1 MNMNPFHRALRPA
14 ALALLLAAPLAGA
27 QIPQKTYGQELV
39 DQTLAHNPG
48 LRAML
53 LRATPPGAAEAVV
66 AASSIGRIG
75 TSGHDELDLGGDAE
89 PRAAVLPD
97 GCCAEVELMLDNLAG
112 EPVGTLA
119 LLWPYHPGTPL
130 SVFTRKA
137 QTIRDALARRI
148 LNSANLFD
156 PYPLNPAITTR
167 TRAQKLVD
175 AAQAAQ
181 PEIEV
186 LALRGRVGADGE
198 LVLLGSTFGRQGKK
212 ADGDD
217 LKVLAS
223 AAPNTGIYSDGKRFG
238 VDLALHDRA
247 GAVIGTMNVG
257 YAWHEGADGEA
268 LVRHALAL
276 RQRLEAQIAPGQAL
290 DALDP

>member
-1 MNMNPFHRALRPA
+1 
-14 ALALLLAAPLAGA
+14 
-27 QIPQKTYGQELV
+27 
-39 DQTLAHNPG
+39 
-48 LRAML
+48 
-53 LRATPPGAAEAVV
+53 V

-75 TSGHDELDLGGDAE
+75 TSGHDELDLGGGSE

-97 GCCAEVELMLDNLAG
+97 GRNVEVELPLENLVG

-119 LLWPYHPGTPL
+119 LLWPHRPGTAL
-130 SVFTRKA
+130 SAYIRKA
-137 QTIRDALARRI
+137 QAIRDALARRI

-156 PYPLNPAITTR
+156 PYPLDPAITTR
-167 TRAQKLVD
+167 NRAQKLVD

-186 LALRGRVGADGE
+186 LALRGRIGTDGE

-217 LKVLAS
+217 LKVQAS
-223 AAPNTGIYSDGKRFG
+223 TAPNTGIYSNGKRFG
-238 VDLALHDRA
+238 VDLALHDRE

-257 YAWHEGADGEA
+257 YAWHEGADGGA
-268 LVRHALAL
+268 LVSNALAL
-276 RQRLEAQIAPGQAL
+276 RQRLEAQITPGQGL

>member
-1 MNMNPFHRALRPA
+1 MNMNPFHRALRSA

-27 QIPQKTYGQELV
+27 QVPQKTYGQELV

-53 LRATPPGAAEAVV
+53 LRAAPPGAADAVV
-66 AASSIGRIG
+66 AASNIGRIG
-75 TSGHDELDLGGDAE
+75 TSGHDELELGGGAE
-89 PRAAVLPD
+89 PRAVVLPD
-97 GCCAEVELMLDNLAG
+97 GHSAAVELPLENLVG
-112 EPVGTLA
+112 EPVGMLV
-119 LLWPYHPGTPL
+119 LLWPYRPRTPL
-130 SVFTRKA
+130 SVFIRRA
-137 QTIRDALARRI
+137 ETIRDTLARRI

-156 PYPLNPAITTR
+156 PYPLDPAITTR
-167 TRAQKLVD
+167 NRAQKLVD

-186 LALRGRVGADGE
+186 LAVRGHVGADGE

-223 AAPNTGIYSDGKRFG
+223 TAPNTGIYSDGKRFG

-268 LVRHALAL
+268 LVRHALTL
-276 RQRLEAQIAPGQAL
+276 RQRLEAQIAPGQVL
-290 DALDP
+290 DVLDP